1 MSYTIGS
8 DGYLDFSKCSNDNEK
23 IDQCWEYYR
32 ENLADACIVAADG
45 KTVRGFTEETFTH
58 IISGSPNRY
67 DPAMGHDIDFVEH
80 RARALPVIAKA
91 ISGTVQSSVFRVTH
105 KRGGKMVVRRN
116 LIVIETGFE
125 YFVVVMDELKDKY
138 RIRTAFPSNKGYVD
152 KRIKSI
158 GVNVGTWGK

>member
-1 MSYTIGS
+1 
-8 DGYLDFSKCSNDNEK
+8 
-23 IDQCWEYYR
+23 
-32 ENLADACIVAADG
+32 
-45 KTVRGFTEETFTH
+45 
-58 IISGSPNRY
+58 
-67 DPAMGHDIDFVEH
+67 
-80 RARALPVIAKA
+80 
-91 ISGTVQSSVFRVTH
+91 
-105 KRGGKMVVRRN
+105 MVVRRN